1 MDEDYGHRPLDLREY
16 LSVLRARKWTIVAI
30 AGGVLALAMF
40 LSFRQTPLYRAD
52 ARLLIKPISSDSFY
66 VAPPNLETESEIISS
81 DPVAELVREEIGA
94 GEPGLSGELVVEP
107 VTDTEVVVV
116 GYISPDPAR
125 AQEAANSFARNYI
138 EYRRAQALSELR
150 GAQRAVQ
157 NRVNSTRDKLVQV
170 GEDFRAARRR
180 HDPSLAQA
188 LEAERGSLI
197 ARLGVLQ
204 QRYDDIQPERSVRT
218 GGGQLLEPA
227 SKPSIPYSPNHLRSG
242 LFGAFF
248 AVLLG
253 IGAAFFVERLDDRF
267 RDRDDVQRVL
277 RAPVLATIPRF
288 RQSKKGPRD
297 NIIVRTGPGEI
308 ASEAY
313 RTLVTNIQ
321 FASTQRGCRSL
332 VVTSARP
339 GEGKT
344 VTCANLAVTLAKTG
358 NRVVLV
364 SADLRR
370 PTLDNYF
377 GVSGR
382 PGLSTWLA
390 GEHPDLLTLLMDPGI
405 PNLRI
410 IPSGPLPLDPAG
422 LLNSPGLAHLISQL
436 APQCDYLLLDSP
448 PTLGLAD
455 AVILSSLVDGTIL
468 IVDARS
474 SRRSQAVH
482 ALEELQR
489 VGGPIIGS
497 VFNNLA
503 ESSSSGYHYY
513 YSAHDRTGAR
523 VAGNGRKSQL
533 VDEQVGQ
540 QQR

>member
-1 MDEDYGHRPLDLREY
+1 
-16 LSVLRARKWTIVAI
+16 
-30 AGGVLALAMF
+30 
-40 LSFRQTPLYRAD
+40 
-52 ARLLIKPISSDSFY
+52 LLIKPISSDFFY
-66 VAPPNLETESEIISS
+66 IPPPNLETESEIISS
-81 DPVAELVREEIGA
+81 EPVAELVREEIA
-94 GEPGLSGELVVEP
+94 PRGLGSGELLVEP
-107 VTDTEVVVV
+107 LTDTEVVVV
-116 GYISPDPAR
+116 GYVAPDPAFAR
-125 AQEAANSFARNYI
+125 DAANSFARNYI

-157 NRVNSTRDKLVQV
+157 NRVDSTRDKLVQV
-170 GEDFRAARRR
+170 GEDLREARRR
-180 HDPSLAQA
+180 GDPSLAQA

-227 SKPSIPYSPNHLRSG
+227 STPSRPYSPNHLRSG

-253 IGAAFFVERLDDRF
+253 IGAAFFLERLDDRF
-267 RDRDDVQRVL
+267 RDRNDVQRVL

-288 RQSKKGPRD
+288 RHPKKGLVD
-297 NIIVRTGPGEI
+297 IIVRTGPGDI

-313 RTLVTNIQ
+313 RTLVTNVQ
-321 FASTQRGCRSL
+321 FTSAQRGCRSL
-332 VVTSARP
+332 LVTSARA

-344 VTCANLAVTLAKTG
+344 VTCANLAVTLAQTG
-358 NRVVLV
+358 HRVVLI

-370 PTLDNYF
+370 PALEKYF
-377 GVSGR
+377 NTNGR
-382 PGLSTWLA
+382 AGLSTWLA
-390 GEHPDLLTLLMDPGI
+390 GEDQDLLALLVDPGI

-422 LLNSPGLAHLISQL
+422 LLNSPRLAHLISQL

-455 AVILSSLVDGTIL
+455 SVILSSSIDGTIL
-468 IVDARS
+468 IVDAKS
-474 SRRSQAVH
+474 SRRSHVVH

-497 VFNNLA
+497 VFNNLV
-503 ESSSSGYHYY
+503 ESSSAGYGYY
-513 YSAHDRTGAR
+513 YSAHDRAGER
-523 VAGNGRKSQL
+523 VADNGGSSSLSTSR
-533 VDEQVGQ
+533 
-540 QQR
+540 